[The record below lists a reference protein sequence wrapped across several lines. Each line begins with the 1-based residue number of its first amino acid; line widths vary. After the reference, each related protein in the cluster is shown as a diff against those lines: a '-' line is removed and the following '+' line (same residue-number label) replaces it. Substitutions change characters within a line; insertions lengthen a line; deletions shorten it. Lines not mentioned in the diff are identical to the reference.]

1 MRCPKCGHDD
11 TKVVDSRT
19 ADDGSAIRRR
29 RQCLACEFRF
39 TTFERS
45 EEQPLLVVKRSGERV
60 PFDRTK
66 VEAGLT
72 SASKGRSLDPERLAE
87 IVVVVEDRARLAGGE
102 VTSSEIGLTVLE
114 QLRELDGVTY
124 MRFASVYKG
133 FEDPADFAREAGLF
147 KRSEPKRRDQ
157 P

>member
-1 MRCPKCGHDD
+1 D

-29 RQCLACEFRF
+29 RQCLACQFRF

-66 VEAGLT
+66 VEAGLA
-72 SASKGRSLDPERLAE
+72 SAAKGRSLDPERLAE

-102 VTSSEIGLTVLE
+102 VTTAEIGL
-114 QLRELDGVTY
+114 
-124 MRFASVYKG
+124 
-133 FEDPADFAREAGLF
+133 
-147 KRSEPKRRDQ
+147 
-157 P
+157 